1 MSRIEERLK
10 ELGIDVPQAVAPVAN
25 YVPFCRDG
33 DIVHVSGQISVNA
46 SGGIKGIVG
55 KNVDPATAQLAAR
68 ICGINLIAQFREA
81 CGGDLDR
88 LDQVI
93 KLGAFVQVARDFTAI
108 PQVVNGCSDL
118 MVDVFGD
125 RGRHARS
132 AVGVYVLPLGFA
144 VEIDAIIRI
153 R

>member
-1 MSRIEERLK
+1 MSKIEDRLK
-10 ELGIDVPQAVAPVAN
+10 ELGIIVPKAVAPVAN
-25 YVPFCRDG
+25 YVPFCGADG
-33 DIVHVSGQISVNA
+33 LIHISGQISIDA
-46 SGGIKGIVG
+46 EGGIKGRVG
-55 KNVDPATAQLAAR
+55 VDVDVETGQKAAR

-88 LDQVI
+88 LEKVI
-93 KLGAFVQVARDFTAI
+93 KLGAFVQVAPDFTAI
-108 PQVVNGCSDL
+108 PQIANGCSDL

-144 VEIDAIIRI
+144 VEVDAIIKVR
-153 R
+153 